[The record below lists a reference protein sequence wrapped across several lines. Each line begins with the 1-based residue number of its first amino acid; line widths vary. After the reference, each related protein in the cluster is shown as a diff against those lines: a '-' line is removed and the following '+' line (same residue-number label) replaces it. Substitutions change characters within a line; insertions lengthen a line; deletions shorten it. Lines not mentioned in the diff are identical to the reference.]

1 MMTIVSDTPRSIT
14 LPNPDLLDN
23 RGFDNR
29 IRFFVNLIGE
39 PHTIVRSPTY
49 EVISLVWS
57 ALRRAKAEELMD
69 FLITEAGKYVTLT
82 LHDATQYYGNIT
94 AEEPSMQ
101 SVGRGLSSTLT
112 KETMTISLIFKGNT
126 L

>member
-1 MMTIVSDTPRSIT
+1 MVTLTSDTPREIT

-29 IRFFVNLIGE
+29 VRFYVNLIGE
-39 PHTIVRSPTY
+39 PHTIVRTPTY

-57 ALRRAKAEELMD
+57 NLRRAKAEEFMD
-69 FLITEAGKYVTLT
+69 WLITEAGEYITMT
-82 LHDATQYYGNIT
+82 IHDGTSYYGNFV
-94 AEEPSMQ
+94 EPEPSMQ
-101 SVGRGLSSTLT
+101 ATGRGLSSTLT
-112 KETMTISLIFKGNT
+112 KETMAIAMIFKGNR